1 MGTIKV
7 VVMDGCRIR
16 TIGTKSAIEDFDPEL
31 AIEWRKTET
40 KEEDGYRVHRTTK
53 NRWSLIKL
61 ISRIGNNAKNKSGN
75 KSWITDQDAH
85 VVHTINNLIN

>member
-31 AIEWRKTET
+31 AIEWRKMET
-40 KEEDGYRVHRTTK
+40 TEEDGYHRVYRTAK
-53 NRWSLIKL
+53 DRWSLIKL
-61 ISRIGNNAKNKSGN
+61 VSRIGNNAKNKLRD

-85 VVHTINNLIN
+85 VVYN